1 MHLEDVDYLETFA
14 ACVYKTTIRATIDEA
29 VNKGMVIHQMDFNT
43 AFLNADMDVDI
54 FVKPPEGYSKNQ
66 NKVWKLNKG
75 LYGLKQSGRLW
86 NNLLDKFL
94 CDNKFTRSMSDN
106 CLYTYFEDGKSII
119 IVVWVDDLII
129 CASDMALMNSI
140 KQKFNDNF
148 KMKDLGQISNFL
160 GIEFDVSY
168 DSIKMHQTKY
178 AQKILDRFGMSNCN
192 AKKTPCPL
200 GINKELGNNSPQLN
214 DNTLYREI
222 LGSLMYLM
230 THKA

>member
-1 MHLEDVDYLETFA
+1 
-14 ACVYKTTIRATIDEA
+14 
-29 VNKGMVIHQMDFNT
+29 MVIHQMDFNT

-54 FVKPPEGYSKNQ
+54 FVKPPEGYTKNQ

-86 NNLLDKFL
+86 NNMLDKFL

-129 CASDMALMNSI
+129 CASDMVLMNSI

-160 GIEFDVSY
+160 GIEFDVSN
-168 DSIKMHQTKY
+168 DGIKMHQTKY
-178 AQKILDRFGMSNCN
+178 AKKILDRFGMNNCKT
-192 AKKTPCPL
+192 KKTPL
-200 GINKELGNNSPQLN
+200 TSR
-214 DNTLYREI
+214 Y
-222 LGSLMYLM
+222 
-230 THKA
+230 